1 MMKEYPNLPLIQ
13 ERFWNAIKDLDFIQN
28 TKYYPEFEVYVFPQT
43 WGSTAL
49 GFGGIG
55 GQAITSAYTTV
66 IEELTFGIWGVFFGN
81 RLADVI
87 ESPNDSFLEDLRRGN
102 MSDYAM
108 AGKYRRKDL

>member
-1 MMKEYPNLPLIQ
+1 MKEYPNLPLIQ
-13 ERFWNAIKDLDFIQN
+13 ERIWNAIKDLDFIQN

-55 GQAITSAYTTV
+55 GQAIIY
-66 IEELTFGIWGVFFGN
+66 GVFFIN
-81 RLADVI
+81 RLAYVI
-87 ESPNDSFLEDLRRGN
+87 ESPNDKFFEDLQRGN
-102 MSDYAM
+102 MSDCAM